1 MNDTEIYHAYSE
13 DDIIEHD
20 TEGFGCIC
28 EPIPSIQKFY
38 DEEGNETDE
47 HFLLIAHRKVADELE
62 EEGFLYRVLRA
73 LIHLW

>member
-28 EPIPSIQKFY
+28 EPIPSIQRFY

-47 HFLLIAHRKVADELE
+47 HFLLIAHRKVADELKE
-62 EEGFLYRVLRA
+62 DSVIKSFLKGLFF
-73 LIHLW
+73 LW

>member
-28 EPIPSIQKFY
+28 EPISSIQAFC

-47 HFLLIAHRKVADELE
+47 HFLLIVHRTVADELE
-62 EEGFLYRVLRA
+62 EESTIKRFLKGFFF
-73 LIHLW
+73 LW